1 MKIEH
6 VNKGICQWR
15 ATNGKPCYF
24 VNWMENGENKYEFF
38 TLPYAMYARY
48 NRLINSQK

>member
-15 ATNGKPCYF
+15 ATNGKPAYF
-24 VNWMENGENKYEFF
+24 VNWMEDGENRLVFVA
-38 TLPYAMYARY
+38 LPFQMYALY
-48 NRLINSQK
+48 DRLIAAM